1 MLIKLNIDGELLELL
16 KADAEINCR
25 TNPQQILYYLR
36 QIYSGQ
42 LSVSNNT
49 QVVQIEVPTVNQEVT
64 SINHMVQSSTKIEPS
79 GIADVKQSIDIDT
92 NMVQQQGLEGIPEID
107 DDILNF

>member
-16 KADAEINCR
+16 KKDAEINCR

-49 QVVQIEVPTVNQEVT
+49 QVVQIEVPTVNQEVR
-64 SINHMVQSSTKIEPS
+64 SINNEVPTK
-79 GIADVKQSIDIDT
+79 VNIDT
-92 NMVQQQGLEGIPEID
+92 QQDAVDNHSGANIVPIQEQVDLDYISDEM
-107 DDILNF
+107 LNF

>member
-1 MLIKLNIDGELLELL
+1 M
-16 KADAEINCR
+16 
-25 TNPQQILYYLR
+25 YYLR

-49 QVVQIEVPTVNQEVT
+49 QVVQIEVPTVNQEIPIV
-64 SINHMVQSSTKIEPS
+64 NNEVQVSDNIGSTM
-79 GIADVKQSIDIDT
+79 DILNTNDST
-92 NMVQQQGLEGIPEID
+92 NMVQQQELEGIPEID

>member
-16 KADAEINCR
+16 KKDAEINCR

-49 QVVQIEVPTVNQEVT
+49 QVVQIEVPTVNQEVR
-64 SINHMVQSSTKIEPS
+64 SINNEVPTKVNIATQQDAVDNHS
-79 GIADVKQSIDIDT
+79 GANIVPIQEQEDLDYISDE
-92 NMVQQQGLEGIPEID
+92 M
-107 DDILNF
+107 LNF

>member
-16 KADAEINCR
+16 KKDAEINCR

-49 QVVQIEVPTVNQEVT
+49 QVVQIEVPTVNQEVR
-64 SINHMVQSSTKIEPS
+64 SINNELPTEVNIDNQQDTVDNHS
-79 GIADVKQSIDIDT
+79 GT
-92 NMVQQQGLEGIPEID
+92 NVVPIQEQEDFDYISDEM
-107 DDILNF
+107 LNF

>member
-16 KADAEINCR
+16 KKDAEINCR

-49 QVVQIEVPTVNQEVT
+49 QVVQIEVPTVNQEVR
-64 SINHMVQSSTKIEPS
+64 SINNEVPTK
-79 GIADVKQSIDIDT
+79 VNIDT
-92 NMVQQQGLEGIPEID
+92 QQDAVDNHSGANIVPIQEQEDLDYISDEM
-107 DDILNF
+107 LNF

>member
-16 KADAEINCR
+16 KKDAEINCR

-49 QVVQIEVPTVNQEVT
+49 QVVQIEVPAVNQEVR
-64 SINHMVQSSTKIEPS
+64 SINNEVPTK
-79 GIADVKQSIDIDT
+79 VNIDT
-92 NMVQQQGLEGIPEID
+92 QQDAVDNHSGANIVPIQEQEDLDYISDEM
-107 DDILNF
+107 LNF